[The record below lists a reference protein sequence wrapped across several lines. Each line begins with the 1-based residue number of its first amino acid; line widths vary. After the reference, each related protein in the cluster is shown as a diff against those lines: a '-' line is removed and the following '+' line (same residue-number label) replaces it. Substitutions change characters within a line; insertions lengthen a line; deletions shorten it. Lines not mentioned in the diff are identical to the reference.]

1 MYVALICKSGSSKMV
16 DSPKKTRL
24 SNLMALCVLPF
35 GMAGATSAASQ
46 GVSGASDFEGAYAG
60 LELGAVRADGDA
72 DYPVLAGGTVSG
84 PYDPDNGRGY
94 GILAGYNVQNGN
106 VVYGAELRYTNL
118 IDVSERGASDAEI
131 REVLDVADIRGR
143 VGYARGDVLIYGS
156 LGWSWSRFRVHPS
169 RLFEGRDSQITL
181 DGFNVGLGVEYNFS
195 ENWYVGGDFTY
206 RDISGR
212 FDEANNDTDVDLST
226 ISARVAYRF

>member
-1 MYVALICKSGSSKMV
+1 MTTLHRKSGKTKMAV
-16 DSPKKTRL
+16 SEK
-24 SNLMALCVLPF
+24 SNCFNTLAKLCALPLGLLCS
-35 GMAGATSAASQ
+35 TSALAQSAS
-46 GVSGASDFEGAYAG
+46 GFEGAYAG
-60 LELGAVRADGDA
+60 LELGAARADGNA
-72 DYPVLAGGTVSG
+72 DYPVLSGGNVSG

-106 VVYGAELRYTNL
+106 MIYGAELRYTNL

-143 VGYARGDVLIYGS
+143 VGYARGDVLFYGA

-169 RLFEGRDSQITL
+169 RLFEGRDSQITM

-195 ENWYVGGDFTY
+195 DNWVVGGDFTY
-206 RDISGR
+206 RDVSGR
-212 FDEANNDTDVDLST
+212 FDEASSDTDIDIST
-226 ISARVAYRF
+226 ISARLAYRF